1 MSAEEIKRGIV
12 VRTPYIVISIS
23 DPGTRRPRVRRPTA
37 LRDVLYVQFHDM
49 EPDDGLGPRA
59 GLVPMTRDNARA
71 IWDFVLRY
79 RDHVETIV
87 VHCEQGM
94 SRSPAVAAAIC
105 RALGGDDGQFFQQYS
120 PNQYVYGLLLETIP
134 EEPPEAVG

>member
-1 MSAEEIKRGIV
+1 
-12 VRTPYIVISIS
+12 
-23 DPGTRRPRVRRPTA
+23 
-37 LRDVLYVQFHDM
+37 
-49 EPDDGLGPRA
+49 
-59 GLVPMTRDNARA
+59 MTRDNARA